1 MAAPLS
7 GLRFDFDRDSFASK
21 VRGELSEAA
30 ADDCDCCHAVANR
43 CDADHRSTKWLRR
56 ASGVFAKDDAVECR
70 ETQSRLRLR
79 AKEFA
84 APSAAFIE
92 GCSTAR
98 VGVPRKHGQISRNR
112 GGRCLGN
119 SGNLAR
125 NGHCCAAT
133 ACLLSEPKR
142 KTCARREYF
151 AF

>member
-98 VGVPRKHGQISRNR
+98 VGVPRKHGQI
-112 GGRCLGN
+112 LGIEVDDALAIAEIWHETVIAVQPPHVCCRSQ
-119 SGNLAR
+119 SGKHVL
-125 NGHCCAAT
+125 
-133 ACLLSEPKR
+133 
-142 KTCARREYF
+142 EYF